1 MAYSG
6 NFEETV
12 ELTLGGTKTAGTVEV
27 VGRNLGMYMN
37 DGVSGDIVPFK
48 IRGRLDVIDK
58 TTSETWVAGDSLY
71 WIPGTSKFSNVPN
84 GLPAVGIAAAAA
96 LSAATTGS
104 VLIGEEVNYGGG
116 GETFEVPVDLLAA
129 SVDQWAFVAQ
139 RACKLVGVKEIHSVV
154 GGASAAVRPRKI
166 TAAATDAPGAVA
178 SATVLELTT
187 ANIDLTAAINVTQ
200 TPTLT
205 ATIAD
210 RSLAAGDKVGLDF
223 SGTLTGLVGK
233 LTMQFQ
239 YI

>member
-1 MAYSG
+1 MAFSS
-6 NFEETV
+6 NFEETIDLV
-12 ELTLGGTKTAGTVEV
+12 ASGAKVAGTIAL
-27 VGRNLGMYMN
+27 VGGNLGMWLN
-37 DGVSGDIVPFK
+37 DVADGSTGPFK
-48 IRGRLDVIDK
+48 IRGRLNTVDK
-58 TTSETWVAGDSLY
+58 TTSQVWTAGEALY
-71 WIPGTSKFSNVPN
+71 WDSGTSKFTNVPN
-84 GLPAVGIAAAAA
+84 GTPVVGVVAAAA
-96 LSAATTGS
+96 LSAATVGD
-104 VLIGEEVNYGGG
+104 VIIGEQPNYGAG
-116 GETFEVPVDLLAA
+116 GETFEIVVDLLAA
-129 SVDQWAFVAQ
+129 SVDQWAFIAQ

-166 TAAATDAPGAVA
+166 TDASAPGAAA

-187 ANIDLTAAINVTQ
+187 ASIDLTATINTTQ

-233 LTMQFQ
+233 LIMQFQ